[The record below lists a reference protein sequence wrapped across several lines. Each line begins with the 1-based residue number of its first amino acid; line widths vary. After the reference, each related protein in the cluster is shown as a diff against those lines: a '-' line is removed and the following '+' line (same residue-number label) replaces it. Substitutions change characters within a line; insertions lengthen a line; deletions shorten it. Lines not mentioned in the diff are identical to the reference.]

1 MKHNLKK
8 SDRVNKGI
16 KMDEKDKKLE
26 EILNK
31 LAQNSS
37 FISASPE
44 TIAKLRE
51 RGLPIKSTFTTYREY
66 LDKLFA
72 EKRRIADEM
81 INKFPSFSDKIAHSS
96 VKSLY
101 EEIRECYALGLF
113 GATIT
118 LSVVFLEL
126 GLKYRLHRARMK
138 HDPSSSWD
146 IIEKINL
153 TQTINGLRKLDII
166 TEEDKRALDDFN
178 VTIRNPYAHYNIQKL
193 VQDLMITELPVV
205 KTETGEVEVL
215 KNVKIVEKPYLWFS
229 GKKFLDKKT
238 VDPILGFCVGWINKV
253 LGS

>member
-81 INKFPSFSDKIAHSS
+81 INKFPSFTIAP
-96 VKSLY
+96 LAY
-101 EEIRECYALGLF
+101 IIPGL
-113 GATIT
+113 
-118 LSVVFLEL
+118 
-126 GLKYRLHRARMK
+126 
-138 HDPSSSWD
+138 
-146 IIEKINL
+146 
-153 TQTINGLRKLDII
+153 
-166 TEEDKRALDDFN
+166 
-178 VTIRNPYAHYNIQKL
+178 
-193 VQDLMITELPVV
+193 
-205 KTETGEVEVL
+205 
-215 KNVKIVEKPYLWFS
+215 
-229 GKKFLDKKT
+229 
-238 VDPILGFCVGWINKV
+238 
-253 LGS
+253 